1 MDQQCIDEDQQ
12 CIDDNPNLHILYLK
26 CSIKMQKDFHR
37 QFTYDFIIMMSM
49 IDLFMN
55 EETYIHRCLICREDI
70 GVPCQVCG
78 RGGMCDGIPFNIDD
92 DHFEY
97 CETLEEVL
105 DQFVRIVRLLS
116 DFHIEDGL
124 DNELKTLR

>member
-1 MDQQCIDEDQQ
+1 MDHQYIY
-12 CIDDNPNLHILYLK
+12 DNPNLHILYLK
-26 CSIKMQKDFHR
+26 CRIRMQKDFDR
-37 QFTYDFIIMMSM
+37 QFAYDFIIMMSM

-55 EETYIHRCLICREDI
+55 EEAYIHRCLICREDI
-70 GVPCQVCG
+70 GVPSQVCG
-78 RGGMCDGIPFNIDD
+78 RGGMCNGIPFNIDD